1 MFPSDYAL
9 QAVKGIK
16 ESFDNGVK
24 EIMSL
29 YGALGIVDMY
39 TTDQIFEIYT
49 STESL
54 SGTIQLGVL
63 EAPPSSKLEDG
74 YSVTI
79 TEDRFGNAIELPE
92 QVYRRDG
99 RDSTLRV
106 SDYLMR
112 QRNALLQD
120 VANRLITDYH
130 LFFNDA
136 FAGTFLLAP
145 DGQPLLDGAH
155 AWATPGAATW
165 DNSDTQALDSD
176 AIDTMETYAGGFLDG
191 SGKPMPISFDT
202 IVVKKG
208 SAASRTAIRLF
219 ASQIT
224 PTQIDDV
231 NIYYGQYTIV
241 ETPYITNPLFWFGL
255 STKGRFDNPMKL
267 GIGEAPTLREPI
279 IQNNEAIRTNCTGF
293 WKKGI
298 VNMPIA
304 VYGSNG
310 TT

>member
-16 ESFDNGVK
+16 ESFDNGVQ

-29 YGALGIVDMY
+29 YGSLGIVDMY
-39 TTDQIFEIYT
+39 TTPEIFEIYT

-63 EAPPSSKLEDG
+63 EAPPSSMLQDG

-92 QVYRRDG
+92 QTYRRDG
-99 RDSTLRV
+99 GDPTLKV
-106 SDYLMR
+106 QKYLER

-120 VANRLITDYH
+120 VANKLITDYH

-136 FAGTFLLAP
+136 FTGTSLLAP
-145 DGQPLLDGAH
+145 DGQPLCDSAH

-165 DNSDTQALDSD
+165 DNYGTEALDTG

-191 SGKPMPISFDT
+191 SGKPMPVSFDT
-202 IVVKKG
+202 IIVKKG
-208 SAASRTAIRLF
+208 STAARTAIKLF

-241 ETPYITNPLFWFGL
+241 ETPYITNPLHWFGL

-267 GIGEAPTLREPI
+267 GIGEAPTLREPVR
-279 IQNNEAIRTNCTGF
+279 QNNEAIRTNCTGF

-304 VYGSNG
+304 VYGSDG